1 MQWNLRSDARRR
13 LKLPASCSCG
23 RALRKTGMLMIGLDN
38 GGLVAIQIDIF
49 AIVAYRPNVLAHV
62 TCLAPSEKNDWLI
75 VVGHGTETDNSVVV
89 AIKVRAM
96 IHHDMNAVTMSEPLM
111 GADAL
116 ISHAFVMRGS
126 EQLFTVTKD
135 GTLAC
140 YQLELAEV

>member
-89 AIKVRAM
+89 AIK
-96 IHHDMNAVTMSEPLM
+96 EPLM